1 MLTSIYYSLAIAAYS
16 IFLIQFL
23 IAMFGGSDMD
33 MDIDFDGDGAM
44 DLTWGD
50 IFSFKGLI
58 HFLMGFAGWLSLTA
72 AKGSPIVWY
81 DYLIA
86 IGLGIV
92 FVLMLVFLGRL
103 LMKLRQEP
111 TGASGWD
118 FVGHDGYI
126 TVVCSDEPHTYYMML
141 KDLGSQELK
150 VYSRGGETYKLADE
164 VTIICYEDGKYF
176 IN

>member
-23 IAMFGGSDMD
+23 IAMFGGSDLD
-33 MDIDFDGDGAM
+33 TDIDFDGDGAM

-72 AKGSPIVWY
+72 ARGVAISWY

-86 IGLGIV
+86 LAIGIGFV
-92 FVLMLVFLGRL
+92 FMLVFLGKL
-103 LMKLRQEP
+103 LMKLRQEN
-111 TGASGWD
+111 TGVSGWD

-126 TVVCSDEPHTYYMML
+126 TVVCSDEPYTYYVML
-141 KDLGSQELK
+141 KDLSSQEIK
-150 VYSRGGETYKLADE
+150 VYSRCEKKYKLADE
-164 VTIICYEDGKYF
+164 VTITCYENGKYF

>member
-16 IFLIQFL
+16 IFLIQFFV
-23 IAMFGGSDMD
+23 AMFGGSDMD
-33 MDIDFDGDGAM
+33 ADIDFDGDGAM

-72 AKGSPIVWY
+72 AKGSPILWY
-81 DYLIA
+81 DYVIALA
-86 IGLGIV
+86 IGVG
-92 FVLMLVFLGRL
+92 FVLMLVFLGKL

-111 TGASGWD
+111 TGTSGWD
-118 FVGHDGYI
+118 YVGHDGFI
-126 TVVCSDEPHTYYMML
+126 TVVCSDEPDVYYVML
-141 KDLGSQELK
+141 KDLGSTELK
-150 VYSRGGETYKLADE
+150 VYSRSKTKYKLASE
-164 VTIICYEDGKYF
+164 VTIISYEDGKYF